1 MAYLTDKERDS
12 HRCDLLL
19 VLSWIAF
26 SITIIVII
34 ITYCGIQIYLKFKH
48 SKAIKIAEK
57 FSNKSYMQIL
67 GFKKIIFGFLM
78 LSICI
83 GVSLK
88 VNISGSRTN
97 SNVPPTLIM
106 NNMICNC
113 LIIYYVVFRREVID
127 FIWRKIKNNNFVFL
141 ISFPRKK
148 NLNKITPIEIL

>member
-1 MAYLTDKERDS
+1 
-12 HRCDLLL
+12 
-19 VLSWIAF
+19 
-26 SITIIVII
+26 
-34 ITYCGIQIYLKFKH
+34 
-48 SKAIKIAEK
+48 
-57 FSNKSYMQIL
+57 
-67 GFKKIIFGFLM
+67 M
-78 LSICI
+78 LSICV

-88 VNISGSRTN
+88 VNITGSRTN

-113 LIIYYVVFRREVID
+113 HIIYYVVFRREVID